1 MMSWQ
6 TKLVRL
12 FLCLLGYKFRI
23 QISQCVVALTKKPSH
38 AFGNI
43 FLPLA
48 TQYKDFCKFPKTIG
62 SYAQLSN
69 IDVKIILKNSLPNV
83 LKFWKQKLNQVNGM
97 ESLVLGQELNG
108 GYRLYISKK
117 MKSWLWEVCLIH
129 WKKARGN
136 HL

>member
-1 MMSWQ
+1 
-6 TKLVRL
+6 
-12 FLCLLGYKFRI
+12 
-23 QISQCVVALTKKPSH
+23 
-38 AFGNI
+38 
-43 FLPLA
+43 
-48 TQYKDFCKFPKTIG
+48 
-62 SYAQLSN
+62 
-69 IDVKIILKNSLPNV
+69 LPNV